1 MTTAPAAL
9 QVAPDMWPAHPEL
22 EAYRAEFPI
31 FEQALYLNS
40 CSLGPLSRRTRAG
53 METMMELWNGY
64 GASAWY
70 GPWFAALDDLRAA
83 CGRVVGAGPG
93 EIALAPSISGA
104 ISVIASSL
112 DYSKRNKVVISDLDF
127 PTVGYQWAA
136 KAKQG
141 VETVFLPTE
150 DRIRVPLDAFEAAVD
165 ERTALVATSHVNFTS
180 GYIQDIKALA
190 EIAHR
195 KGALLLVDAYQATGQ
210 VPTDV
215 KAADVDFLLSGG
227 LKWLLGGPG
236 IVFMYVRPELIPTLE
251 PTIPGWFA
259 MNNQFG
265 FGIQALQ
272 FKDDAV
278 RFEQGTP
285 SVAAVYAMLGGI
297 SYIEEIGVPAIHE
310 RNQYLT
316 EDLLARA
323 VEAGFR
329 PRIAAHP
336 RDRTAI
342 IMVEMPDPPAV
353 VKALASQRII
363 IDSRPGAIRISPNF
377 YNTVEDNA
385 RIIDAVQAAAAGAG
399 G

>member
-1 MTTAPAAL
+1 MTMSPAAL

-93 EIALAPSISGA
+93 EIALAPSISAA
-104 ISVIASSL
+104 ISVVASSL
-112 DYSKRNKVVISDLDF
+112 DHTKRNKVVISDLDF

-136 KAKQG
+136 KQKQG
-141 VETVFLPTE
+141 IEAVFLPSE
-150 DRIRVPLDAFEAAVD
+150 DRVRVDLAAFEAAID

-195 KGALLLVDAYQATGQ
+195 KGALLLVDAYQGVGQ
-210 VPTDV
+210 VPVDV
-215 KAADVDFLLSGG
+215 KTTDVDFLLSGG

-265 FGIQALQ
+265 FGIKALQ

-285 SVAAVYAMLGGI
+285 SVAAVYAMLGGL
-297 SYIEEIGVPAIHE
+297 SYIEEIGVAAIHE

-316 EDLLARA
+316 EDLLVRA
-323 VEAGFR
+323 LDAGFR
-329 PRIAAHP
+329 PRIAPHP

-342 IMVEMPDPPAV
+342 VMLEMDEPQLI
-353 VKALASQRII
+353 VKALAAQRMI

-377 YNTVEDNA
+377 YNTLDDNA
-385 RIIDAVQAAAAGAG
+385 RIIAAVQAAQAVG
-399 G
+399 